1 MNKDSS
7 LKLTDKIIKDII
19 EERKEEN
26 EINPTFDNYQNAID
40 MQPIEEE
47 QDLKEL
53 QDIDGTIEDQDL
65 SESDREDE
73 KASHHNEK
81 QDKE

>member
-73 KASHHNEK
+73 KASHHYEK